1 MHAYSN
7 PVRVFEFDDCFAML
21 IGGGTNG
28 ALHEIGIVEAD
39 DAVVVVHAM
48 PARTKFLR

>member
-7 PVRVFEFDDCFAML
+7 PIRVFEFDDGFAML

-28 ALHEIGIVEAD
+28 ALYEIGIVDAD
-39 DAVVVVHAM
+39 DAVVIVHAM
-48 PARTKFLR
+48 PARAKFLM